1 MEREFYLGEEKW
13 LEFKARP
20 RREGDTLVITRA
32 GYTLTDAQGAAQTG
46 DCEID
51 GPVVRA
57 LISPPA
63 AGVYVFE
70 LSVTIPPET
79 VKERVVVRVT

>member
-1 MEREFYLGEEKW
+1 MEREFLLGEEKW

-20 RREGDTLVITRA
+20 RREGDTLVVTGA
-32 GYTLTDAQGAAQTG
+32 SYTLTNEGGTTETG
-46 DCEID
+46 ECEVERNII
-51 GPVVRA
+51 RA

-63 AGVYVFE
+63 AGVYTFE

-79 VKERVVVRVT
+79 IKERVVVRVT

>member
-1 MEREFYLGEEKW
+1 MEREFLLGEEKW
-13 LEFKARP
+13 LEFKVRA

-32 GYTLTDAQGAAQTG
+32 GYVLTRGAEAVDAG

-63 AGVYVFE
+63 AGVYTFE

-79 VKERVVVRVT
+79 IKERVVVRVT